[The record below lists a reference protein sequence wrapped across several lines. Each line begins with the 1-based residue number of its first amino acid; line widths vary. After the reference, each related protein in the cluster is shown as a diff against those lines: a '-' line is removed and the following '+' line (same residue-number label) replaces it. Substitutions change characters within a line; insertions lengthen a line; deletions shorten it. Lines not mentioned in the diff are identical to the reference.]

1 MITTTCPEAGVWR
14 AWLDGAHTDR
24 DLQPHLQHCAACQAG
39 VDVLRRNASHAAM
52 ALDGLGAAVRPT
64 LAEVGVAR
72 QRLACHPEEGRRGTS
87 LQVPSWRS
95 ATRSFAALR
104 MTRAGW
110 RVAASGVAAA
120 VVLSVGLAVSPDGR
134 ALASQFLAQFR
145 SQQVTAIAI
154 TPQSQ
159 AEIQRTLSQLSNYG
173 LVKAPSYV
181 RQGRSDSSTTVGSV
195 AEASQRV
202 GFALKTPD
210 ASSLPQGL
218 SPTPRVQVI
227 PADEVRF
234 TFDAAKARA
243 YFQASGH
250 PEVNLP
256 DRFDGTTLVVSMPA
270 AALLQYT
277 QSGARDALVVG
288 QTGELQVGVESPRN
302 VSLEELRDFLLGL
315 PGLPADT
322 AAQLRSITDWR
333 NTLPIPIP
341 TDKVHWQS
349 ASFGGHP
356 GLLLND
362 NSGVASAAMWQAD
375 GHLYGL
381 AGSLK
386 ATDLQ
391 RVAASLR

>member
-1 MITTTCPEAGVWR
+1 MIITRCPDAGFWR
-14 AWLDGAHTDR
+14 AWLDHAEQADA
-24 DLQPHLQHCAACQAG
+24 DQHLETCAACQAE
-39 VDVLRRNASHAAM
+39 VESLRTNASHAA
-52 ALDGLGAAVRPT
+52 ATLELLAAPNT
-64 LAEVGVAR
+64 PSILETAAAR
-72 QRLACHPEEGRRGTS
+72 QRL
-87 LQVPSWRS
+87 S
-95 ATRSFAALR
+95 ATPGRQPGGRGWLR
-104 MTRAGW
+104 WPGGLSTGW
-110 RVAASGVAAA
+110 RVAASGLAAA
-120 VVLSVGLAVSPDGR
+120 IVLSVGLAVSPDGR

-145 SQQVTAIAI
+145 SQQVTPITV

-159 AEIQRTLSQLSNYG
+159 AEIQRTLNQLSNFG
-173 LVKAPSYV
+173 LVKAPGYV
-181 RQGRSDSSTTVGSV
+181 RNGRPDASNSVGSV

-210 ASSLPQGL
+210 PASLPAGL
-218 SPTPRVQVI
+218 PTTPRIQVI

-234 TFDAAKARA
+234 TFDTAKARA
-243 YFQASGH
+243 YFQSTGH
-250 PEVNLP
+250 PEVNVP
-256 DRFDGTTLVVSMPA
+256 DRFNGTTLVVSMPA
-270 AALLQYT
+270 AALFQYT
-277 QSGARDALVVG
+277 ESSSRDALVIG
-288 QTGELQVGVESPRN
+288 QAGELQVGVDSPRN

-322 AAQLRSITDWR
+322 AAQLRSISDWKT
-333 NTLPIPIP
+333 TLPIPIP
-341 TDKVHWQS
+341 ADKVHWQS

-362 NSGVASAAMWQAD
+362 NSGVASAAVWQAD

>member
-1 MITTTCPEAGVWR
+1 MIMTRCPDPGFWR
-14 AWLDGAHTDR
+14 AWLDDAADSEAEAH
-24 DLQPHLQHCAACQAG
+24 QHLRTCHACQTKLAS
-39 VDVLRRNASHAAM
+39 VRSNASHAAA
-52 ALDGLGAAVRPT
+52 ALDALAAPV
-64 LAEVGVAR
+64 
-72 QRLACHPEEGRRGTS
+72 
-87 LQVPSWRS
+87 VPSVGELAAARARLDDERPEQEPAPS
-95 ATRSFAALR
+95 AWLTWPGRL
-104 MTRAGW
+104 TTGW
-110 RVAASGVAAA
+110 RIAGSGLAAA

-145 SQQVTAIAI
+145 SQQVTPIAI

-159 AEIQRTLSQLSNYG
+159 AEMQRTLNQLSTFG
-173 LVKAPSYV
+173 LVKAPGYV
-181 RQGRSDSSTTVGSV
+181 RGAGRNDSQNTTVNSV

-210 ASSLPQGL
+210 PTSLPAGL
-218 SPTPRVQVI
+218 SPTPRIQVI
-227 PADEVRF
+227 PADEIRF

-243 YFQASGH
+243 YFQATGH

-256 DRFDGTTLVVSMPA
+256 DRFDGTSLVVAMPA
-270 AALLQYT
+270 AALLQYG
-277 QSGARDALVVG
+277 QGGSREALVIG
-288 QTGELQVGVESPRN
+288 QAGELQVGVDSPRN

-315 PGLPADT
+315 PGIPADT

-333 NTLPIPIP
+333 TTLPIPIP
-341 TDKVHWQS
+341 TDKVRWQS

-362 NSGVASAAMWQAD
+362 NSGVASAAVWQAD

-391 RVAASLR
+391 RVAASLH

>member
-1 MITTTCPEAGVWR
+1 MITTGCPDTGFWR
-14 AWLDGAHTDR
+14 AWLDEAG
-24 DLQPHLQHCAACQAG
+24 QPEATQHLQTCAACEAQ
-39 VDVLRRNASHAAM
+39 VELLRRNASQASA
-52 ALDGLGAAVRPT
+52 ALDLLAAPQALSAFDVAT
-64 LAEVGVAR
+64 AR
-72 QRLACHPEEGRRGTS
+72 QQLARHPEEERRGSS
-87 LQVPSWRS
+87 LRLARNAMRS
-95 ATRSFAALR
+95 LAALG
-104 MTRAGW
+104 MTGGW
-110 RVAASGVAAA
+110 RVAAGGLAAA

-145 SQQVTAIAI
+145 SQQVTAIPI

-159 AEIQRTLSQLSNYG
+159 AEIQRTIRQLSNYG

-181 RQGRSDSSTTVGSV
+181 RTGRSDSQNTVGSV

-210 ASSLPQGL
+210 PASLPPGL
-218 SPTPRVQVI
+218 SPTPRIQVM

-243 YFQASGH
+243 YFQATGH

-256 DRFDGTTLVVSMPA
+256 DRFDGTSLVVAMPPA
-270 AALLQYT
+270 ALFQYG
-277 QSGARDALVVG
+277 QGGSRAALVIG
-288 QTGELQVGVESPRN
+288 QAGELQVGVDSPRN

-315 PGLPADT
+315 PGIPADT

-333 NTLPIPIP
+333 TTLPIPIP
-341 TDKVHWQS
+341 TDQVNWRS

-362 NSGVASAAMWQAD
+362 NSGAASAAVWQAD

-381 AGSLK
+381 AGPLK